1 MTIRSAKMKKFLNA
15 SLVLISVLALLLAAG
30 ICSYAEETPEPVWRV
45 THKDGTS
52 EDIYSFTEPFL
63 SATSGDYFKLIPTYY
78 EIKLDTT
85 FRSTADT
92 DYTLDFGS
100 STVVFTSTENH
111 SPAIAISGATEL
123 TMLGDGCT
131 VYLQDQTSAF
141 MSFAGESKLYL
152 DGGKNMFRVLAPDSF
167 EINGSSTAELHNLF
181 VFKHCANMMGGFC
194 VRNTAKATVYD
205 SIFYGEKNRNAVFSD
220 NEGQLTLVNCSV
232 LSLDNS
238 QALAV
243 RGAKATINFEGDC
256 FVYGNAAFLNTTA
269 QNAYIF
275 LHGRLYTNSPSLD
288 TRFSGEAKTAVSLDR
303 QYTLLSFITPNASS
317 AKTLTFKFSKRFGN
331 DSAPSMD
338 IPEGDRVWEL
348 KDRGGELLGYLDSFD
363 DLSKNFAEVGSA
375 RLLKSISTANSLSL
389 VANGDALIDFG
400 SNDVLLFSHP
410 FIPVAKNALIDIS
423 GEGVIELRSFA
434 ATFTSVD
441 KSALVRADDWVSLYL
456 NMPESVV
463 AMSSLAHSFRGD
475 INVNS
480 LSAFCS
486 SEDEAMLS
494 TSSGKISIT
503 SSTLRSLEAPVAESG
518 TNIYA
523 SDSVLASCGDYVVTT
538 KAGLLLDSCPAI
550 IGGVQ
555 ASTVTCTIG
564 TKLSSRVAGG
574 SGFFHRAESSVIT
587 ISEYQATDTGLTP
600 LGDITYRTSFVTVPT
615 EGHMRANL
623 TLGTYPSLNIYL
635 PMLIAAEN
643 KDFALR
649 ISARGVLYSG
659 GIYDCSTVRIDGA
672 EYMCFSY
679 PYIYSDGFDEE
690 VVITLALGNVSEE
703 VSIVPYKLALDSL
716 EFATDEATV
725 SATVA
730 YLNYALYTCY
740 DDGVDTLLGEYSS
753 YIPQRV
759 DYTPGSRIKSILSSV
774 SLDTESN
781 LLYLNLADRSAS
793 LTVSYTYGGR
803 EYTAVAEEGRAAI
816 YWHRLDITSIQL
828 SSGGE
833 SFTTNL
839 AELYSLVSSSPS
851 RSSETLSRYIGF
863 INTICK

>member
-288 TRFSGEAKTAVSLDR
+288 TRFSGEANTAAPSARRSSVPSSKNTASPKAARTAGSAAPPGAVSAWEM
-303 QYTLLSFITPNASS
+303 ASAS
-317 AKTLTFKFSKRFGN
+317 TT
-331 DSAPSMD
+331 
-338 IPEGDRVWEL
+338 
-348 KDRGGELLGYLDSFD
+348 GYP
-363 DLSKNFAEVGSA
+363 SA
-375 RLLKSISTANSLSL
+375 RRYPLT
-389 VANGDALIDFG
+389 
-400 SNDVLLFSHP
+400 VLLP
-410 FIPVAKNALIDIS
+410 QAMEPVRPIFI
-423 GEGVIELRSFA
+423 
-434 ATFTSVD
+434 
-441 KSALVRADDWVSLYL
+441 
-456 NMPESVV
+456 
-463 AMSSLAHSFRGD
+463 H
-475 INVNS
+475 
-480 LSAFCS
+480 
-486 SEDEAMLS
+486 AMLL
-494 TSSGKISIT
+494 IC
-503 SSTLRSLEAPVAESG
+503 RRM
-518 TNIYA
+518 N
-523 SDSVLASCGDYVVTT
+523 
-538 KAGLLLDSCPAI
+538 
-550 IGGVQ
+550 GG
-555 ASTVTCTIG
+555 
-564 TKLSSRVAGG
+564 
-574 SGFFHRAESSVIT
+574 
-587 ISEYQATDTGLTP
+587 
-600 LGDITYRTSFVTVPT
+600 
-615 EGHMRANL
+615 
-623 TLGTYPSLNIYL
+623 
-635 PMLIAAEN
+635 
-643 KDFALR
+643 
-649 ISARGVLYSG
+649 
-659 GIYDCSTVRIDGA
+659 
-672 EYMCFSY
+672 
-679 PYIYSDGFDEE
+679 
-690 VVITLALGNVSEE
+690 
-703 VSIVPYKLALDSL
+703 
-716 EFATDEATV
+716 
-725 SATVA
+725 
-730 YLNYALYTCY
+730 
-740 DDGVDTLLGEYSS
+740 
-753 YIPQRV
+753 
-759 DYTPGSRIKSILSSV
+759 
-774 SLDTESN
+774 
-781 LLYLNLADRSAS
+781 
-793 LTVSYTYGGR
+793 
-803 EYTAVAEEGRAAI
+803 
-816 YWHRLDITSIQL
+816 
-828 SSGGE
+828 
-833 SFTTNL
+833 
-839 AELYSLVSSSPS
+839 
-851 RSSETLSRYIGF
+851 
-863 INTICK
+863 